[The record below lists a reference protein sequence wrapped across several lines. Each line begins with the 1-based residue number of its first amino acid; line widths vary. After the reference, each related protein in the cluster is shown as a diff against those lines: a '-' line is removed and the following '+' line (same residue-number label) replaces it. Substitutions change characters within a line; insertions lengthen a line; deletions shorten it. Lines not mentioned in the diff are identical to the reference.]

1 MANGKVNDE
10 KIKMFLANLG
20 MVPLFD
26 SNDKIDI
33 FLDEEGN
40 TKETVDKDFSK
51 YSINGVGTLS

>member
-40 TKETVDKDFSK
+40 TQKKP
-51 YSINGVGTLS
+51 